1 MNKLLTIIS
10 CLIVLTA
17 CDAPKLGALPTDAV
31 ILTFGDSL
39 TSGVGARKNKNY
51 PAVLA
56 QLTGLQVINAGIA
69 GETTAQGLARLGQ
82 ALDQASPD
90 LVILIEGGNDM
101 LRGLDLVQAKAN
113 LRKMV
118 MLIRQRNI
126 DLVLMGVPKKSL
138 FLSVH
143 PMYEELA
150 TELDLVFDGE
160 LLVELQGMAAL
171 KSDIVHFNE
180 MGYQKMAESIYAILE
195 ERGAL

>member
-31 ILTFGDSL
+31 ILAFGDSL

-69 GETTAQGLARLGQ
+69 GETTAQGLERLSQ
-82 ALDQASPD
+82 VLDQSSPD
-90 LVILIEGGNDM
+90 LVILIEGGNDI
-101 LRGLDLVQAKAN
+101 LRGLNLAQAKSN
-113 LRKMV
+113 LRDMV
-118 MLIRQRNI
+118 VLIKQRNI
-126 DLVLMGVPKKSL
+126 DLVLIGVPKKPL

-143 PMYEELA
+143 PMYKELA
-150 TELDLVFDGE
+150 TELDLVFDGK
-160 LLVELQGMAAL
+160 LLVELQGTAAL

-180 MGYQKMAESIYAILE
+180 MGYQKMAESIYAVLQ

>member
-31 ILTFGDSL
+31 SLAFGDSL

-160 LLVELQGMAAL
+160 LLVELQGTAAL

>member
-1 MNKLLTIIS
+1 
-10 CLIVLTA
+10 
-17 CDAPKLGALPTDAV
+17 
-31 ILTFGDSL
+31 
-39 TSGVGARKNKNY
+39 
-51 PAVLA
+51 
-56 QLTGLQVINAGIA
+56 LQVINAGIA

-82 ALDQASPD
+82 ALDQSSPD

-160 LLVELQGMAAL
+160 LLVELQGTAAL

>member
-1 MNKLLTIIS
+1 M
-10 CLIVLTA
+10 
-17 CDAPKLGALPTDAV
+17 
-31 ILTFGDSL
+31 
-39 TSGVGARKNKNY
+39 R
-51 PAVLA
+51 
-56 QLTGLQVINAGIA
+56 
-69 GETTAQGLARLGQ
+69 
-82 ALDQASPD
+82 
-90 LVILIEGGNDM
+90 
-101 LRGLDLVQAKAN
+101 AKAK
-113 LRKMV
+113 LRKKV
-118 MLIRQRNI
+118 ILIRQRNI

-160 LLVELQGMAAL
+160 LLVELQGTAAL

>member
-160 LLVELQGMAAL
+160 LLVELQGTAAL

>member
-1 MNKLLTIIS
+1 MNRRLIIIS
-10 CLIVLTA
+10 CLMLLTA
-17 CDAPKLGALPTDAV
+17 CSGPKLGALTADAV
-31 ILTFGDSL
+31 ILAFGDSL

-82 ALDQASPD
+82 ALDQSSPD

-160 LLVELQGMAAL
+160 LLVELQGTAAL

-195 ERGAL
+195 KRGAL